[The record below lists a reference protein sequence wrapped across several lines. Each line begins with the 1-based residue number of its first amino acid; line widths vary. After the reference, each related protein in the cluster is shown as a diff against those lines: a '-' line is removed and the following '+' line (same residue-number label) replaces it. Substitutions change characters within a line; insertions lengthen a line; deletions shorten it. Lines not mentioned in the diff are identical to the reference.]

1 MKVRVLNT
9 DVNEALHHYVSAGFS
24 PTKSSDT
31 DLDLTP
37 GKATRDE
44 LIKAVQAG
52 ESFVTH
58 HPEAQLAVMSG
69 GKGRP
74 FYIPRLTT
82 SV

>member
-24 PTKSSDT
+24 PTKVSDT

-44 LIKAVQAG
+44 LLKAVSVAD
-52 ESFVTH
+52 SFVSR

-82 SV
+82 PV

>member
-24 PTKSSDT
+24 PVKVSET

-44 LIKAVQAG
+44 LMKAVQAG
-52 ESFVTH
+52 ESFVTR
-58 HPEAQLAVMSG
+58 HPTAQLAVMSG

-74 FYIPRLTT
+74 FYIGQPTAT
-82 SV
+82 V